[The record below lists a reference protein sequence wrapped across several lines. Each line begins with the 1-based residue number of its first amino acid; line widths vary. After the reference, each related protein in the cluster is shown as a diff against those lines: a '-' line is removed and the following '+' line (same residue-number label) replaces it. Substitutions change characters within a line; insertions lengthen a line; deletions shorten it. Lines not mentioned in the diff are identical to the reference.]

1 MLPIIKLAT
10 PSAVQ
15 LTRVSFA
22 LLQQLCPHCLDVK
35 LKFFF
40 ACLAGSDPVNCNSLK
55 AGLFTWLS
63 TSNMLQ
69 GHPEHTG
76 SWAPNYLWGQQR
88 SQ

>member
-1 MLPIIKLAT
+1 MLLIIKLAT
-10 PSAVQ
+10 PFAGQ
-15 LTRVSFA
+15 LTRVSFT

-35 LKFFF
+35 LKFLF

-69 GHPEHTG
+69 GHPVHTG
-76 SWAPNYLWGQQR
+76 SWAPNYLRGQYS